1 MRTNTTR
8 SAFTLVEILVV
19 VALVAVLAGISISI
33 GASMADSGRTRA
45 TEGIL
50 QALDQT
56 LDRYVNQTGS
66 VPPALVPITLSQAFN
81 ENGLSG
87 FSAGDTIYLPAI
99 DGSALLD
106 NNEEETYQV
115 NTIGLFLASI
125 ADAIDVDA
133 DLSQID
139 SKFVKR
145 YNNPDDR
152 QPELL
157 TIFDAWGNPIRYV
170 HPKFDGIIEDSTSQA
185 DRRMLGEPG
194 DPIDISDVNTGFF
207 TIATLPVSI
216 TDITI
221 PIVRRNKITN
231 ADKEEARSN
240 AMPGDEPNPFKQFV
254 WIDSDG
260 GTCPGQRPYFYS
272 AGPDGDPSTTEDNI
286 YTTQPIFTDPL

>member
-1 MRTNTTR
+1 MRTPHQR
-8 SAFTLVEILVV
+8 RAFTLVEMVVV
-19 VALVAVLAGISISI
+19 VALVAVLAGISIAI

-45 TEGIL
+45 TEGVI

-66 VPPALVPITLSQAFN
+66 VPAALVPITLNQSFN

-99 DGSALLD
+99 DGVALLD
-106 NNEEETYQV
+106 ADEAETHQV
-115 NTIGLFLASI
+115 NSIGLFLASVS
-125 ADAIDVDA
+125 DVIDIDSE
-133 DLSQID
+133 LSQID
-139 SKFVKR
+139 SKFIKR
-145 YNNPDDR
+145 YNKPDDR

-170 HPKFDGIIEDSTSQA
+170 HPKFDGIIEDSTGPG

-194 DPIDISDVNTGFF
+194 DPIDISDTNTGYF
-207 TIATLPVSI
+207 TFATLPQDL

-231 ADKEEARSN
+231 LDKEEARANSAGN
-240 AMPGDEPNPFKQFV
+240 TPTPLNHFV

-272 AGPDGDPSTTEDNI
+272 SGPDGDPSTTEDNI
-286 YTTQPIFTDPL
+286 YTTQPIFTDPS